1 MLALAAG
8 LAIAG
13 AAGGGALDESAVRI
27 EVRVWQHVDDDRN
40 LYISVRPADGSWRTL
55 GTVPLALDDGF
66 NFDGDFRYGD
76 TALDVPLQDAATV
89 TITVRT
95 WQHVEYGRNIQI
107 SARAP
112 GGAWAS
118 APLPLTGGLSS
129 TGAFRYV
136 DGALSVPLPSGAEAE
151 ACSNGV
157 TVPDPERN
165 PGLVRDCTV
174 LLRARDA
181 LRGSYPEW
189 ADEPLANWSGD
200 VPVREWESVVV
211 SGSPPRVT
219 ELVRKFGDAGSL
231 DGVLP
236 DTLAELTALEVL
248 DLSEDS
254 SLTGGIP
261 PELGRLSNLRTLNL
275 GDNRLH
281 GRIPPE
287 LGQLAALEV
296 LDLNSNYVMGGIPPE
311 LSRLSNLR
319 MLNLEGSFLRGEIP
333 LELGALSNLETLRL
347 GGNGL
352 TGGIPPELG
361 QLTRLRILSLASRHF
376 STDKLT
382 GAIPPELGQLSEL
395 REMDLS
401 ENQLTDAIPPELGRL
416 NELRELDLSENQLT
430 GAIPGELGALSR
442 LETLRLASNELSGE
456 IPPKLGSMASLTGLS
471 LFSNSLTGA
480 IPPELGL
487 LTGLTGLDLRDNR
500 LSGEIPLELGGLSSL
515 ELLYL
520 DGNELS
526 GPLPP
531 ELGLLASLVSMSLS
545 ENQLTGGIPR
555 EFGQLTQLET
565 LDLRNN
571 RLTGEIPAELANL
584 NTGSYW
590 LGGVWLDG
598 NQWMGCL
605 PLALRPLLEAGDYS
619 TAGDL
624 RDLGLRYCQCLAAPE
639 DSPAPDL
646 KVGVD
651 GIPHLTGYEETGVPG
666 PYRLSFSLVIDLP
679 RGGVFKL
686 GQRYPGRDDDGEM
699 NVIIYETTTGS
710 SLTIDP
716 FTGYEYG
723 RLAIDGPAHC
733 EGNPSVLFDSIVAS
747 AREQPPYTPPSP
759 ETIESTDELWYDDVA
774 YLEGGAT
781 YWLNERTHLVF
792 DIPEGWRFRQG
803 GVGICED
810 PGRCYFILK
819 LIDEESDSS
828 LSLVVDT
835 GEAGW
840 STDVTDEGRARGVNA
855 VFDQIAASV
864 RQHPPP
870 PSCDNP
876 ATAPDCAVLLE
887 ARDILAGDA
896 ELNWSADVSI
906 HHWWGVTVDRW
917 TGRVAEVH
925 PAHRG
930 LTGRIPAALGRLSAL
945 KLLWL
950 GPNNDLTGE
959 IPPELGQLPEL
970 ETLYLGGN
978 RLTGEIPGELGAL
991 TKLEVLNLDD
1001 NLLEG
1006 CIPEALL
1013 PFWGYEG
1020 FSRGNPDL
1028 RNCSGEQ

>member
-1 MLALAAG
+1 MAVQRPRASGLLARAVIVALAAG

-13 AAGGGALDESAVRI
+13 IAGGGALDEPAVRI

-40 LYISVRPADGSWRTL
+40 LYISARPADGSWRTL

-95 WQHVEYGRNIQI
+95 WQHVEYGGNIQI

-112 GGAWAS
+112 GGDWAS
-118 APLPLTGGLSS
+118 APLPLDGGLSA

-151 ACSNGV
+151 LCSNGV

-165 PGLVRDCTV
+165 PGLVQDCTV

-219 ELVRKFGDAGSL
+219 ELVRKFEDAGSL

-254 SLTGGIP
+254 YLTDGIP

-275 GDNRLH
+275 GDNRLY

-311 LSRLSNLR
+311 LGR
-319 MLNLEGSFLRGEIP
+319 
-333 LELGALSNLETLRL
+333 LSNLETLRL

-361 QLTRLRILSLASRHF
+361 RLTRLRVLSLASRYYS
-376 STDKLT
+376 STGELT

-395 REMDLS
+395 RELDLS
-401 ENQLTDAIPPELGRL
+401 GNQLTDAIPPELGWL
-416 NELRELDLSENQLT
+416 GELRELDLSGNQLT
-430 GAIPGELGALSR
+430 GAIPGELGALSS
-442 LETLRLASNELSGE
+442 LETLRLAGNELSGE
-456 IPPKLGSMASLTGLS
+456 IPPELGSMASLTGLS

-487 LTGLTGLDLRDNR
+487 LAGLTGLDLRDNR
-500 LSGEIPLELGGLSSL
+500 LSGEIPLELGGLSNL

-520 DGNELS
+520 DRNELS

-531 ELGLLASLVSMSLS
+531 ELGQLASLTTMSLS

-571 RLTGEIPAELANL
+571 QLAGEISAELANL

-590 LGGVWLDG
+590 LGVWLAG
-598 NQWMGCL
+598 NQWTGCL

-624 RDLGLRYCQCLAAPE
+624 RDLGLRYCQCLAPPE

-651 GIPHLTGYEETGVPG
+651 GIPHLTEHEETGAPG
-666 PYRLSFSLVIDLP
+666 TYRLSFSLVIDLP
-679 RGGVFKL
+679 PGGVFEL
-686 GQRYPGRDDDGEM
+686 GERYPGRDADGEM
-699 NVIIYETTTGS
+699 SVTIYETTTGS

-733 EGNPSVLFDSIVAS
+733 EGNPSVLFDAIVAS

-759 ETIESTDELWYDDVA
+759 ETIESIEELWYDDAV
-774 YLEGGAT
+774 YLERGAT
-781 YWLNERTHLVF
+781 YWLNERTHLAF
-792 DIPEGWRFRQG
+792 DVPEGWRFRLG
-803 GVGICED
+803 GNLICFS
-810 PGRCYFILK
+810 PGRCQAFLEMV
-819 LIDEESDSS
+819 DEESDSS
-828 LSLVVDT
+828 LSLDIET
-835 GEAGW
+835 AEDW
-840 STDVTDEGRARGVNA
+840 HEVTDEGRARGVDA

-876 ATAPDCAVLLE
+876 ATAPDCAILLE

-959 IPPELGQLPEL
+959 IPPELGQLSEL

-978 RLTGEIPGELGAL
+978 RLTGEIPNELGAL
-991 TKLEVLNLDD
+991 TKLEVLNLDG

-1013 PFWGYEG
+1013 PFWGYRG
-1020 FSRGNPDL
+1020 FSQGNPGL